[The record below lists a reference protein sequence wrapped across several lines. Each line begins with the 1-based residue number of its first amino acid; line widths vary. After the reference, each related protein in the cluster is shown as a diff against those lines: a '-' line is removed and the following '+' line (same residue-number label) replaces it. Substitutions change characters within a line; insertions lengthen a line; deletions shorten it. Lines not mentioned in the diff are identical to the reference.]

1 MNAARREEY
10 VSYINSLE
18 WKAVRLKAFAHYGK
32 KCTKCGSTNLLHVHH
47 NTYKNFKHEEIEDL
61 NILCEACHMAL
72 HNKIKNRNVLKP
84 GALKVNKTPKNK
96 KNKNKKNKHKKINNK
111 PKSIFKPV
119 KAEQLS
125 IEEKNKKAYDDMLA
139 RKLAGLEKPIT
150 NKQSKPKKPK
160 KSKVVE
166 RVKTKTWLDLIQD
179 NM

>member
-10 VSYINSLE
+10 VSYINSPK
-18 WKAVRLKAFAHYGK
+18 WKAVRLKAFAYYGK

-72 HNKIKNRNVLKP
+72 HNKIKNRNVLKT
-84 GALKVNKTPKNK
+84 GALKVNKTPKK
-96 KNKNKKNKHKKINNK
+96 KKSKNKKNKRNKINNK

-125 IEEKNKKAYDDMLA
+125 VEEKNKKAYDEMLA
-139 RKLAGLEKPIT
+139 RKLAGLEKPIIDKP
-150 NKQSKPKKPK
+150 NKPKTPK

-166 RVKTKTWLDLIQD
+166 CVKPKTWLDFIQD
-179 NM
+179 SM